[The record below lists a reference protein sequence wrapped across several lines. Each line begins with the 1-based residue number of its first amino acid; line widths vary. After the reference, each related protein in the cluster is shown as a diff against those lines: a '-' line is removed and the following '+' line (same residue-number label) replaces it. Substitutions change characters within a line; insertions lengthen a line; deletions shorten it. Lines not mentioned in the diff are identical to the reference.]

1 MQGQKSHSFKLFLWK
16 NIFVVGAGFFA
27 SFLGLGFN
35 SNEASALFVPTLSAS
50 VDQANLQVNGN
61 SVINST
67 DKTTEIPFNFTV
79 NTNNRTGYTAT
90 LSSETDNTALT
101 NATST
106 VGAKI
111 NSISTNFTL
120 NNLPNN
126 TWGYKFG
133 SSSSYAPIPALST
146 PAQIIQTAGKTNG
159 NESNQLNIGM
169 KLADNLESGNYTNK
183 LILSFVSNPYQLRAM
198 MTNGP
203 DFNTR
208 VGNLDP
214 NPTYF
219 SGSGWSM
226 PTKEHIKSFKRST
239 VAPANSVTT
248 INIEDPDL
256 SDYEIKAWYNVADQ
270 SVYYYAPISTTYLN
284 PNSKGMFQW
293 FTKMETI
300 DLAGFDTSEVTSMNT
315 MFYTMNSL
323 KSIDVSGFNTSNVTD
338 MYAMFDQTGVIEQ
351 LNVSNFDTSK
361 VTNMGYMFFSLPRV
375 RELDLTNFDTRNVTN
390 MYGMFDDMTDVT
402 KIKFSDKFDTSNV
415 TNMGRMFSRMKSI
428 QQLDLSHFNTG
439 NVIDMAAMFLNS
451 SALTSLDLSS
461 FDTRNVEF
469 MNLMFQGV
477 AGISRLRLN
486 NFNTEKVK
494 DMNAMFAYMSELEDL
509 DVSSFDTRR
518 VTNMYG
524 MFSGAKKLRSLNVT
538 NFNTNEVTN
547 MGYMFTNMAALEN
560 LNINNF
566 NTSAVT
572 NMNNMFSGM
581 TNLRSLNLSNFDT
594 SNVKD
599 MGGMFHNMKTITELN
614 LSNFNTS
621 NVLGMEAMFYNM
633 TALKTL
639 DISNFETSQVGSMK
653 SIFATADGD
662 SLERIYVNNDF
673 NTARLTSYMDYT
685 NMFTGRNKLRGGNG
699 SYLSDPATA
708 DLTWLRVNRPG
719 VQGYFTRKS

>member
-16 NIFVVGAGFFA
+16 NIFVVTASFVA
-27 SFLGLGFN
+27 SFLGLNFN
-35 SNEASALFVPTLSAS
+35 TNEVSALFVPTLSAS

-61 SVINST
+61 QVINST

-101 NATST
+101 NATSAT
-106 VGAKI
+106 GAKI
-111 NSISTNFTL
+111 NSISTNLTL

-126 TWGYKFG
+126 TWGYRFG
-133 SSSSYAPIPALST
+133 ASTNYAPIPALST
-146 PAQIIQTAGKTNG
+146 PAQILQTAGKTNG
-159 NESNQLNIGM
+159 NESNQLSIGM
-169 KLADNLESGNYTNK
+169 KLADNLESGNYINK
-183 LILSFVSNPYQLRAM
+183 LILSFVSNPYQMRAV

-226 PTKEHIKSFKRST
+226 PTKENIKGFKRSAL
-239 VAPANSVTT
+239 APISSVPT

-256 SDYEIKAWYNVADQ
+256 SDYEIKAWYNAADQ
-270 SVYYYAPISTTYLN
+270 SVYYYAPVSTTYLN

-439 NVIDMAAMFLNS
+439 NVTAMNDMFSLM
-451 SALTSLDLSS
+451 TSL
-461 FDTRNVEF
+461 T
-469 MNLMFQGV
+469 Q
-477 AGISRLRLN
+477 I
-486 NFNTEKVK
+486 NF
-494 DMNAMFAYMSELEDL
+494 
-509 DVSSFDTRR
+509 
-518 VTNMYG
+518 
-524 MFSGAKKLRSLNVT
+524 GA
-538 NFNTNEVTN
+538 
-547 MGYMFTNMAALEN
+547 
-560 LNINNF
+560 
-566 NTSAVT
+566 
-572 NMNNMFSGM
+572 
-581 TNLRSLNLSNFDT
+581 NFDT
-594 SNVKD
+594 SNVTD
-599 MGGMFHNMKTITELN
+599 MTGMFYQSTSLVN
-614 LSNFNTS
+614 LDLSHFNTKKVKS
-621 NVLGMEAMFYNM
+621 MISMFSQM
-633 TALKTL
+633 SGLTIL
-639 DISNFETSQVGSMK
+639 DISNFETPSLENAGSM
-653 SIFATADGD
+653 FAIDPGFSD
-662 SLERIYVNNDF
+662 NLEKIYVNQDF
-673 NTARLTSYMDYT
+673 DTSKLTSST
-685 NMFTGRNKLRGGNG
+685 NAFIRRNRLRGGNG
-699 SYLSDPATA
+699 SYLSDPSTA
-708 DLTWLRVNRPG
+708 DKTWLRVDRPG